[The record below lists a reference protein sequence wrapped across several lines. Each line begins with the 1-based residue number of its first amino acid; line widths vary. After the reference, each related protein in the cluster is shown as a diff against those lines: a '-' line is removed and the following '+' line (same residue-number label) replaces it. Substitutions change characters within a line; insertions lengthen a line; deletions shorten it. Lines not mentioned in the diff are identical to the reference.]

1 MTEGMKSQIGDNK
14 AKKIKQD
21 PDNEGDSPKGLKSK
35 GYYLDVIFIQL
46 LLLLLLYGVAKFVVP
61 MLS

>member
-1 MTEGMKSQIGDNK
+1 VTEGMKTQIGDNN
-14 AKKIKQD
+14 AKKRTQD
-21 PDNEGDSPKGLKSK
+21 PDNGEDRQKGLKSK
-35 GYYLDVIFIQL
+35 SYYLNVIFIQL

>member
-1 MTEGMKSQIGDNK
+1 MIDGMKSQIGDNS
-14 AKKIKQD
+14 AKKRKQD
-21 PDNEGDSPKGLKSK
+21 PTNEDDRPNGMRTK
-35 GYYLDVIFIQL
+35 GYYLDVIFIQF

>member
-1 MTEGMKSQIGDNK
+1 MKSQIGDNN
-14 AKKIKQD
+14 AKKRKQD
-21 PDNEGDSPKGLKSK
+21 PDNGDNKSKGLKSK
-35 GYYLDVIFIQL
+35 SYYLDVIFIQL

>member
-1 MTEGMKSQIGDNK
+1 MKSQIGDNN
-14 AKKIKQD
+14 AKKRKQD

>member
-1 MTEGMKSQIGDNK
+1 MKSQIGDNN
-14 AKKIKQD
+14 KKRKQD
-21 PDNEGDSPKGLKSK
+21 PVNEGDRPKGLKSK
-35 GYYLDVIFIQL
+35 SYYLDVIFIQL

>member
-1 MTEGMKSQIGDNK
+1 MTEGMKSQIGDNN
-14 AKKIKQD
+14 AKKRKQD
-21 PDNEGDSPKGLKSK
+21 PANEGDSPKGLKSK

>member
-1 MTEGMKSQIGDNK
+1 MTEGMKSQIGDNN
-14 AKKIKQD
+14 KKRKQD
-21 PDNEGDSPKGLKSK
+21 LVNEGDRPKGLKSK
-35 GYYLDVIFIQL
+35 SYYLDVIFIQL

>member
-1 MTEGMKSQIGDNK
+1 MKSQIGDNK
-14 AKKIKQD
+14 AKKRKQD